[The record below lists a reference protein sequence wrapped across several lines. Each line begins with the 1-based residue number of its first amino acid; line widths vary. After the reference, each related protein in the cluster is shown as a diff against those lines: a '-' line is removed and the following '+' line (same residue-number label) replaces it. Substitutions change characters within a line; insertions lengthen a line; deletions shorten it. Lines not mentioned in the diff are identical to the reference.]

1 MVDIR
6 GCTKGLPVLVQRV
19 VAAAGLQHQPLDPGH
34 FPLEKERSL
43 ELLVLQVVISGVV
56 AHHVHPILVSAQR
69 LEIIRSGP
77 VGLPIRMIEE
87 DMACHLGTRKIGYV
101 ALVERS
107 GQIQSHGQAPGDLH
121 VYIRTDIVLA
131 VLAARFLETVALHQL
146 TDRKEVIDAVRTA
159 RHRNIRAV
167 LRNPLVH
174 GPAIP
179 VGRAISRLLTG
190 LEFGQVLGR
199 IR

>member
-1 MVDIR
+1 MVAEGAFVGDLGEEVGLRGHFTAVGELRLRRAHAVEFLHVTALAVLMVDIR
-6 GCTKGLPVLVQRV
+6 GCTEGLPVLVQRV

-56 AHHVHPILVSAQR
+56 AHHVHPVLVSAQR

-87 DMACHLGTRKIGYV
+87 DMARHLGTRKIGYV

-131 VLAARFLETVALHQL
+131 VLAARFLETVALHQF
-146 TDRKEVIDAVRTA
+146 TD
-159 RHRNIRAV
+159 
-167 LRNPLVH
+167 
-174 GPAIP
+174 
-179 VGRAISRLLTG
+179 
-190 LEFGQVLGR
+190 
-199 IR
+199 